1 MDTTRTLSVRG
12 STSVDGRTTSSCYS
26 GSGKRTSMEKPHST
40 TPLPAW
46 CPPCE
51 PLAQTTDSC
60 FSSQDGFALSS
71 GSSVLDV
78 LARASFR
85 VLRRCLSVSVG
96 VQNANGVDQ
105 GQCFVPWRGLAGF
118 HVTVGPSRGHI
129 PFQAVILD
137 LEVAAYVKRGNAIF
151 QAYQAIARFSQSCFW
166 RQQRL

>member
-1 MDTTRTLSVRG
+1 
-12 STSVDGRTTSSCYS
+12 
-26 GSGKRTSMEKPHST
+26 MEK
-40 TPLPAW
+40 
-46 CPPCE
+46 
-51 PLAQTTDSC
+51 LALAVTAVLATVPRWKSLIRRRHC
-60 FSSQDGFALSS
+60 SHG
-71 GSSVLDV
+71 SVLDV

-96 VQNANGVDQ
+96 VQNAHGVDQ

-151 QAYQAIARFSQSCFW
+151 QA
-166 RQQRL
+166 

>member
-1 MDTTRTLSVRG
+1 MIRRPPRSTLFPYTTLFRS
-12 STSVDGRTTSSCYS
+12 
-26 GSGKRTSMEKPHST
+26 
-40 TPLPAW
+40 
-46 CPPCE
+46 
-51 PLAQTTDSC
+51 DSW

-118 HVTVGPSRGHI
+118 HVTVGPSRGHM

-151 QAYQAIARFSQSCFW
+151 QA
-166 RQQRL
+166 

>member
-60 FSSQDGFALSS
+60 FSSQDAFARSS
-71 GSSVLDV
+71 GRSVLDV
-78 LARASFR
+78 LAGASLR
-85 VLRRCLSVSVG
+85 VLRRYASAEQYADSCRAH
-96 VQNANGVDQ
+96 NEP
-105 GQCFVPWRGLAGF
+105 FGF
-118 HVTVGPSRGHI
+118 HVSSVRG
-129 PFQAVILD
+129 QAV
-137 LEVAAYVKRGNAIF
+137 A
-151 QAYQAIARFSQSCFW
+151 
-166 RQQRL
+166 